1 MRAVLAIVCLA
12 IAVPSAAADRAA
24 TIAQD
29 GDAFVA
35 HEDGTDA
42 WSIGSTNLEV
52 VIGLDAS
59 HALAVQRIWNPSTGR
74 SWNISPGPD
83 AAITIDGRPTTVGA
97 AEGFTFAG
105 VAAQTRAHGV
115 LLTFTFEDRGR
126 RLSVERSY
134 AAYPGSP
141 TIECWTRIESLGG
154 SADLSGLTAWQ
165 MTMPLGTVRWLNG
178 LRGDSADTDAAS
190 AFSLDK
196 GELDPG
202 DQFAIGSDRQS
213 TEQYVPLLFVEDG
226 DDSFYGGLMWSAAWR
241 IAVRRVDDRLSVEAT
256 FPNVVTNVGPR
267 RAVELP
273 HAFFGVTDRAVA
285 DESGALHEFVMNGIR
300 RGRRFQPLVT
310 YNTWYSYG
318 VTINEDA
325 MVAEIDRA
333 AALGVELFVV
343 DAGWWAGAGENGDFD
358 FASGLG
364 SWDEDRDRFPA
375 SLASLADYT
384 HDHGM
389 KFGLWVEPGRVAM
402 STVDR
407 AGLAREP
414 WLATEG
420 GDYGAADMA
429 QICFTRADAR
439 EWVTS
444 KLFALIDRVRPDY
457 LKWDSNLWVNCDR
470 GGHGHG
476 NFDGPF
482 THMQALYGILGEL
495 RDRYPALLIENV
507 SGGGNRLDFGMLAY
521 TDTAW
526 MDDRTSPSSHVRH
539 NIEGLTFAFPPG
551 YLFSFAKDD
560 EEETIV
566 AGNQLSWIVR
576 SRMPGVLGLSY
587 RSDTLGDDTAA
598 ELADEIARYKTIR
611 SIVADANATLL
622 TAQAPLTADG
632 WDVLQEVTVD
642 ATAAVVFAFK
652 DADDPGSHR
661 VRPRALLADT
671 IYDVES
677 FDAGPMGSATGAALM
692 RDGIEVMHA
701 GGSRAHVV
709 VLRASAR

>member
-1 MRAVLAIVCLA
+1 
-12 IAVPSAAADRAA
+12 
-24 TIAQD
+24 
-29 GDAFVA
+29 
-35 HEDGTDA
+35 
-42 WSIGSTNLEV
+42 
-52 VIGLDAS
+52 
-59 HALAVQRIWNPSTGR
+59 
-74 SWNISPGPD
+74 
-83 AAITIDGRPTTVGA
+83 
-97 AEGFTFAG
+97 
-105 VAAQTRAHGV
+105 
-115 LLTFTFEDRGR
+115 
-126 RLSVERSY
+126 
-134 AAYPGSP
+134 
-141 TIECWTRIESLGG
+141 
-154 SADLSGLTAWQ
+154 
-165 MTMPLGTVRWLNG
+165 
-178 LRGDSADTDAAS
+178 
-190 AFSLDK
+190 
-196 GELDPG
+196 
-202 DQFAIGSDRQS
+202 
-213 TEQYVPLLFVEDG
+213 
-226 DDSFYGGLMWSAAWR
+226 
-241 IAVRRVDDRLSVEAT
+241 
-256 FPNVVTNVGPR
+256 
-267 RAVELP
+267 
-273 HAFFGVTDRAVA
+273 
-285 DESGALHEFVMNGIR
+285 
-300 RGRRFQPLVT
+300 
-310 YNTWYSYG
+310 
-318 VTINEDA
+318 
-325 MVAEIDRA
+325 
-333 AALGVELFVV
+333 
-343 DAGWWAGAGENGDFD
+343 
-358 FASGLG
+358 
-364 SWDEDRDRFPA
+364 
-375 SLASLADYT
+375 
-384 HDHGM
+384 
-389 KFGLWVEPGRVAM
+389 M

-507 SGGGNRLDFGMLAY
+507 SGGGNRLDFAMLAY